1 MKEKDLNSIIN
12 RSFSQYGF
20 SHKIAD
26 GIGGISVQNPFD
38 GFSVMH
44 NLPWYWE
51 SKLLKGYKAFNFK
64 KIEDHQIEN
73 LLKIKNG
80 LGNNCCSLI
89 ILGVFE
95 PRQYFDIFFFDISY
109 IVKLMNKKKSILKKE
124 LLELKKSDNYKKKTG
139 YGII

>member
-1 MKEKDLNSIIN
+1 MM
-12 RSFSQYGF
+12 GT
-20 SHKIAD
+20 
-26 GIGGISVQNPFD
+26 GIQNPFD

-73 LLKIKNG
+73 LLKIKDG
-80 LGNNCCSLI
+80 LGDNCYSLI

-95 PRQYFDIFFFDISY
+95 PRQYFDIFFFDTGY
-109 IVKLMNKKKSILKKE
+109 IMDRIVEGKKSILKKE
-124 LLELKKSDNYKKKTG
+124 LLEIKENEKYKK
-139 YGII
+139 IIRIENKYWIEETQTVPWKVVY